1 MDNSDIPRSTISGD
15 LPIRSAPRTQEE
27 DPEKEPDVTQAPV
40 KNAQVENAVHEPP
53 HLKPNPAETT
63 LKLDEAVAAVIG
75 PQLVAQMQKKKKR
88 KRGPKGKRGVV
99 SMNDYGGLVT
109 KINLYYDDRASQL
122 DLKNGVLMD
131 R

>member
-15 LPIRSAPRTQEE
+15 LPIRSAPRTQKE
-27 DPEKEPDVTQAPV
+27 DPEKELDETQGPI
-40 KNAQVENAVHEPP
+40 KNVQLEDAVDEPP
-53 HLKPNPAETT
+53 DIKPKPTETT

-88 KRGPKGKRGVV
+88 NRGPKGKRGVV
-99 SMNDYGGLVT
+99 SVNDYGGLVT
-109 KINLYYDDRASQL
+109 KINLKFDNRASLL
-122 DLKNGVLMD
+122 DLRNGVPMD